1 MSSLWKTLLRQW
13 KYKPQTGRNYFQ
25 KTYLV
30 MECYPKYKKELLKL
44 NKMKTKNSIKNGQK
58 IGTDICPM
66 SKEDKQ
72 MISKHM

>member
-1 MSSLWKTLLRQW
+1 
-13 KYKPQTGRNYFQ
+13 
-25 KTYLV
+25 

-66 SKEDKQ
+66 FKEDKQ